1 MKQRWTANLLLIF
14 PAILCVFVFLP
25 LLLLLSG
32 SLTHSTELTQLLAP
46 MLRGGEGFAEWE
58 FVPRFP
64 TLQQYVELL
73 LDRPQFFVMFWNS
86 VYLVAGSLLLQ
97 LIFATPAAWWFA
109 RNKRTWG
116 KRLFLVY
123 IILMLMPFQV
133 TMVSNYL
140 MLKATGMLNT
150 HWSILVPA
158 AFSPFPVFIMYR
170 FFRAIPDSVLEAAK
184 IDGAND
190 LRVFIH
196 IGAPV
201 GSAGVASAMILSF
214 MEYWNLIEQPM
225 TFLED
230 QSLWPLSL
238 YLPEISLDMAG
249 VAMAASVLTLLPS
262 LLIFLYGQSYLEQGI
277 LASALKE

>member
-1 MKQRWTANLLLIF
+1 M
-14 PAILCVFVFLP
+14 
-25 LLLLLSG
+25 
-32 SLTHSTELTQLLAP
+32 
-46 MLRGGEGFAEWE
+46 
-58 FVPRFP
+58 
-64 TLQQYVELL
+64 QQC
-73 LDRPQFFVMFWNS
+73 P
-86 VYLVAGSLLLQ
+86 
-97 LIFATPAAWWFA
+97 
-109 RNKRTWG
+109 
-116 KRLFLVY
+116 KRLFLLYV
-123 IILMLMPFQV
+123 ILMLMPFQV

-140 MLKATGMLNT
+140 MLKATRLLNT

-170 FFRAIPDSVLEAAK
+170 FFRAIPGQVLEAAK
-184 IDGAND
+184 IDGANEM
-190 LRVFIH
+190 RVFVS
-196 IGAPV
+196 IGAPM

-238 YLPEISLDMAG
+238 FLPEISLDMAG

>member
-1 MKQRWTANLLLIF
+1 MKKGRVAELALLF
-14 PAILCVFVFLP
+14 PALLCLFVFLP

-32 SLTHSTELTQLLAP
+32 SLTHSAELSQLLSP
-46 MLRGGEGFAEWE
+46 MLSGGEGFVSWE
-58 FVPRFP
+58 FVPKFP

-86 VYLVAGSLLLQ
+86 VYLAAGSLLLQ
-97 LIFATPAAWWFA
+97 LVLATPAAWWFA
-109 RNKRTWG
+109 RNKRRWG
-116 KRLFLVY
+116 KRLFLLYV
-123 IILMLMPFQV
+123 ILMLMPFQV

-140 MLKATGMLNT
+140 MLKATRLLNT

-170 FFRAIPDSVLEAAK
+170 FFRAIPGQVLEAAK
-184 IDGAND
+184 IDGANEM
-190 LRVFIH
+190 RVFVS
-196 IGAPV
+196 IGAPM

-238 YLPEISLDMAG
+238 FLPEISLDMAG